1 VTTAATSVAEVSSGA
16 LVAEARARYAT
27 TRFDRRGARA
37 FLFSGTAVLAGAV
50 ACAWILGIGTWADL
64 GRALVFVAL
73 YAVLARVEFEIG
85 AGSAVP
91 TELVLVPMLFTL
103 PLGLVPLL
111 VVAGFILAYYA
122 DRPRLLLQPRRALP
136 TIASASHAFG
146 PVIVLAA
153 AHGLPLRW
161 SAWPIYVGAL
171 GAQLAFDA
179 VAGTIANAAHDIEL
193 RKSLPVLAWAYSV
206 DLALAPLGLVIAF
219 AARDRWWVIALALPL
234 VLLLRAFAG
243 ERARHLDSAIEL
255 GNAYRGTTYLL
266 GDVID
271 ADDAYTGRHSRHVV
285 ELVVDVAKKM
295 RLGIDDVRNAEFA
308 ALLHDVGKIKIPK
321 SILNKPGPLTPEERA
336 SMETHA
342 VEGERLLTQVGGLL
356 GQVGHVVRSCHERW
370 DGAGYP
376 DGLVG
381 DQIPLVSR
389 IVAACD
395 AYSAMTTDRPYRP
408 AMPESE
414 ARAELARCSGAQ
426 FDPKVV
432 GALLNVLSVDG

>member
-16 LVAEARARYAT
+16 LVAEARARYSAT
-27 TRFDRRGARA
+27 LVDRRAARA
-37 FLFSGTAVLAGAV
+37 FLFSGSAVLAGAL
-50 ACAWILGIGTWADL
+50 ACAWVLGLGTWSDL
-64 GRALVFVAL
+64 GRAVAFVAL
-73 YAVLARVEFEIG
+73 YAVLARVQFEIG

-91 TELVLVPMLFTL
+91 TELVLVPMLFAL

-111 VVAGFILAYYA
+111 VVAGFLIAYFV
-122 DRPRLLLQPRRALP
+122 DRPRMLLQPRRALP
-136 TIASASHAFG
+136 AIASAAHAFG

-171 GAQLAFDA
+171 GAQFVFDA
-179 VAGTIANAAHDIEL
+179 AAGSIANAAHDIEL
-193 RKSLPVLAWAYSV
+193 RKSVPVLAWAYSV
-206 DLALAPLGLVIAF
+206 DLALAPLGLAVAF
-219 AARDRWWVIALALPL
+219 AARGRWWVIVLALPL

-243 ERARHLDSAIEL
+243 ERGRHLDSAIEL

-271 ADDAYTGRHSRHVV
+271 VDDEYTGRHSRHVV
-285 ELVVDVAKKM
+285 ELVIGVAKMLK
-295 RLGIDDVRNAEFA
+295 LGSDDVRNAEFA

-321 SILNKPGPLTPEERA
+321 AILNKPGPLTPDERA
-336 SMETHA
+336 AMEAHA

-370 DGAGYP
+370 DGGGYP
-376 DGLVG
+376 DGLAG

-395 AYSAMTTDRPYRP
+395 AYSAMTTDRPYRS
-408 AMPESE
+408 ALPESE
-414 ARAELARCSGAQ
+414 ARAELARCSGEQ

-432 GALLNVLSVDG
+432 AALTVVLSGAG

>member
-16 LVAEARARYAT
+16 LVAEARARYAA
-27 TRFDRRGARA
+27 TRVERRAARA
-37 FLFSGTAVLAGAV
+37 FLFSGSATLAGAI
-50 ACAWILGIGTWADL
+50 ACAWVLGVGTWADL
-64 GRALVFVAL
+64 GRALAFLAVYAL
-73 YAVLARVEFEIG
+73 LARVQFEIG

-91 TELVLVPMLFTL
+91 TELILVPMLFAL

-111 VVAGFILAYYA
+111 VAVGFLIAYFV
-122 DRPRLLLQPRRALP
+122 DRPRTLLQPRRALP
-136 TIASASHAFG
+136 AIASAAHAFG
-146 PVIVLAA
+146 PVIVIAA

-179 VAGTIANAAHDIEL
+179 AAGTIANAAHDIEL

-206 DLALAPLGLVIAF
+206 DLALAPRGLAIAF

-271 ADDAYTGRHSRHVV
+271 ADDEYTGRHSRHVV
-285 ELVVDVAKKM
+285 ELVVDVAKKL
-295 RLGIDDVRNAEFA
+295 RLGIDDLRNAEFA

-321 SILNKPGPLTPEERA
+321 RILNKPGPLTPEERA
-336 SMETHA
+336 VMETHA

-356 GQVGHVVRSCHERW
+356 DEVGHVVRSCHERW
-370 DGAGYP
+370 DGSGYP
-376 DGLVG
+376 DGLAG

-408 AMPESE
+408 AMPDSE

-432 GALLNVLSVDG
+432 AALMDVLTVSG